1 VSIIGNQAL
10 LEDTKPS
17 PKPSPNTSE
26 KPSITI
32 TIHPNTVDDRS
43 ENLDNDENSDVH
55 ANKDNPQPSTPPTQD
70 DIIVPPACVV
80 CKETSKLRALHKCN
94 IQGCDNLLHA
104 SCSSQK
110 DEIVCDN
117 HQIPTTDPKPT
128 DPPSN

>member
-32 TIHPNTVDDRS
+32 TNHPNTVDNPS
-43 ENLDNDENSDVH
+43 ENLDFDENSDV
-55 ANKDNPQPSTPPTQD
+55 NKDNPQPSTPPTQD
-70 DIIVPPACVV
+70 DIIVPPVCVV

-94 IQGCDNLLHA
+94 IQGCDNLVHA

-128 DPPSN
+128 DPPST